1 MNVFLLIVILAY
13 EDVMGVGAIVNAAG
27 ANFTLLGPKSTHV
40 KK

>member
-1 MNVFLLIVILAY
+1 MCFAYSDISY

-27 ANFTLLGPKSTHV
+27 ANFTLLGPKQHDV